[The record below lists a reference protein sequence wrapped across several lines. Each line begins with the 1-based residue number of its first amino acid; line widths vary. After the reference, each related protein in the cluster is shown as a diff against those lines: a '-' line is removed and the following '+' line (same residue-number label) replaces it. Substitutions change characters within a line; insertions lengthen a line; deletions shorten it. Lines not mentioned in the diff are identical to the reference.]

1 MTETEKSP
9 PNDIAAEESLLGSI
23 LIDGE
28 QMSKVELD
36 ITDFLD
42 SNHQSIYKA
51 ILNLYKRGEG
61 IDQITVAHELMN
73 KGDLDKAGGVGYLS
87 HLISIT
93 PTSIHAPYYAKVVKD
108 CALNRSLITAGGQIA
123 QLGYTNKDP
132 IGSLSDSQRV
142 LSSISKLMPA
152 TELLTPKELADIA
165 TVRYG
170 ELRDMQPGL
179 LTGFSDF
186 DRRTG
191 GLFKGDYI
199 VLAARPSV
207 GKTTLALQIAENIAV
222 KHNVLFISLEMTTN
236 AISDKRIAWF
246 IETPVGAIRRGN
258 YDEKLLGDIV
268 LSLGRMA
275 EINLYLAHGPATTR
289 SVRQVIERMKL
300 SYGVDAV
307 FIDYLSI
314 LRDRYGSNANE
325 RVGFISGELANM
337 AKEFDIPIVVLS
349 QLNRSPDARND
360 KRPQLSDLRESGSIE
375 QDADLILFLYR
386 DSYYNRNLDPSGV
399 PCELIIAKDRLRGLI
414 GKLELQWDGARE
426 KYSDMTR
433 GKL

>member
-1 MTETEKSP
+1 MTETEKSL
-9 PNDIAAEESLLGSI
+9 PNDTAAEESLLGSI

-36 ITDFLD
+36 IVDFLN

-73 KGDLDKAGGVGYLS
+73 KGELDQVGGVGYLS

-93 PTSIHAPYYAKVVKD
+93 PTSLHALYYAKVVKD

-132 IGSLSDSQRV
+132 IESLSDSQQV
-142 LSSISKLMPA
+142 LGSISRLMPA
-152 TELLTPKELADIA
+152 TDLLTPNELADIA
-165 TVRYG
+165 NDRYG

-186 DRRTG
+186 DKRTG

-207 GKTTLALQIAENIAV
+207 GKTTVALQIAENIAV
-222 KHNVLFISLEMTTN
+222 KHNVLFISLEMTTD

-246 IETPVGAIRRGN
+246 IEKPVGSIRRGN
-258 YDEKLLGDIV
+258 YDEKLLSEIV
-268 LSLGRMA
+268 LSLGKMA
-275 EINLYLAHGPATTR
+275 ELNLYLAHGPATTR
-289 SVRQVIERMKL
+289 SVRQTIERMKL
-300 SYGVDAV
+300 SYGVDVV

-314 LRDRYGSNANE
+314 LRDRYGSSANE

-337 AKEFDIPIVVLS
+337 AKEFDIPLVALS
-349 QLNRSPDARND
+349 QLNRSPDARTD
-360 KRPQLSDLRESGSIE
+360 KRPQLSDLRESGAIE

-386 DSYYNRNLDPSGV
+386 DSYYDHNLDPAGA

-414 GKLELQWDGARE
+414 GKLELKWDGARE
-426 KYSDMTR
+426 KYSDTTR
-433 GKL
+433 GRK